1 MPRQIALAFLAAA
14 TLAVAPGGAQA
25 AQQQIVITGSPD
37 GPIQMGPRGQATKTG
52 TATIRGRVVA
62 MDTGQAIRRAQV
74 RLTGAELGMKSALTD
89 GNGRY
94 EFKDVPAGRVNL
106 SVSKGGFVNMQYGQ
120 TRPFEPGR
128 PIEVSDGQ
136 LMEKVDVALPRGSV
150 VSGRV
155 VDEFGEPVT
164 DAMVTAMRMSFA
176 GGRKRMMPAGRI
188 GQTNDLGQFRIYG
201 LPPGD
206 YYISATYRDL
216 GTLAMDMGIGPMGS
230 ASGSG
235 SMPTSGYAPTYFPG
249 TASPAEA
256 QRVTVGV
263 GQEMTGI
270 DVSLQPVKLA
280 RITGQAMASDGRPL
294 SSAMIMLMPASREG
308 GMFMPGGTT
317 RTNASGQF
325 TLNGVAPGEYSLQV
339 RSTGPMVV
347 DAGGGAMMFSMST
360 TDAAGA
366 NNAKQE
372 PEFASVPVAVNGEDV
387 SGLVVMTTHGARAS
401 GRVVFDGGVRP
412 DGTGQIRISA
422 PSADADGGPTVGSG
436 VGQVRADGTFE
447 LNGLAGGRIIRA
459 GTLPKGWI
467 LKSVHLNGADITDNG
482 YDFKPGED
490 VSGIE
495 ILLTQRTTEVDGTVT
510 DTQGQPLKEYTVV
523 VFSTDPGKWALP
535 MTRWTQS
542 ARPDQEG
549 RFRIQNLPAGS
560 YYAIAV
566 DYVAQGDWNDPD
578 WLTRASSKASTF
590 TLSEGAGTSLNLKLA
605 NW

>member
-1 MPRQIALAFLAAA
+1 MPKQIVLALFAAA
-14 TLAVAPGGAQA
+14 TLAAPAA
-25 AQQQIVITGSPD
+25 AQVNQQIVITGSQD
-37 GPIQMGPRGQATKTG
+37 GPIQMPPRGQAAKTG
-52 TATIRGRVVA
+52 TAMLRGRVLT

-74 RLTGAELGMKSALTD
+74 RVTGPELGMKSALTD
-89 GNGRY
+89 ANGRY
-94 EFKDVPAGRVNL
+94 EFKDLPAGRVTV

-128 PIEVSDGQ
+128 PIELSDGQ
-136 LMEKVDVALPRGSV
+136 LMDKVDVALPRGSV

-176 GGRKRMMPAGRI
+176 GGRKRLVPAGRI

-216 GTLAMDMGIGPMGS
+216 GSLAMDIGIGPMGS
-230 ASGSG
+230 TSGSG

-256 QRVTVGV
+256 QRVTVAV

-280 RITGQAMASDGRPL
+280 RITGQALASDGRPL

-339 RSTGPMVV
+339 RSTGPMVI
-347 DAGGGAMMFSMST
+347 DAGGGAMMFSMSS
-360 TDAAGA
+360 TDAASS
-366 NNAKQE
+366 NNTRQE

-387 SGLVVMTTHGARAS
+387 SGLVVMTTHGARAT

-412 DGTGQIRISA
+412 DGTAQIRVSA
-422 PSADADGGPTVGSG
+422 PSADPDGGPTVGSG
-436 VGQVRADGTFE
+436 VGQVHADGTFE
-447 LNGLAGGRIIRA
+447 LTGLAGARILRA

-467 LKSVHLNGADITDNG
+467 LKSVHLSGADITDTG

-490 VSGIE
+490 VSGLE
-495 ILLTQRTTEVDGTVT
+495 ILLTQQTTEVDGTVT

-523 VFSTDPGKWALP
+523 VFSTDQSKWALP

-542 ARPDQEG
+542 GRPDQEG
-549 RFRIQNLPAGS
+549 RFRIQNLPPGS

-566 DYVAQGDWNDPD
+566 DYVAQGEWNDPD
-578 WLTRASSKASTF
+578 WLTRASAKASTF
-590 TLSEGAGTSLNLKLA
+590 AVTEGAGTSLNLKLA
-605 NW
+605 R

>member
-1 MPRQIALAFLAAA
+1 MLRQIVLALVAAGLAAA
-14 TLAVAPGGAQA
+14 PAGAQV

-37 GPIQMGPRGQATKTG
+37 GPIQIPPRGQATKTG
-52 TATIRGRVVA
+52 TGVIRGRVVA

-74 RLTGAELGMKSALTD
+74 RLTGSELGMKTALTD

-94 EFKDVPAGRVNL
+94 EFKELPAGRVNL

-128 PIEVSDGQ
+128 PIELADGQ

-164 DAMVTAMRMSFA
+164 DAMVTAMRMSYA
-176 GGRKRMMPAGRI
+176 GGRKRLVPAGRL

-216 GTLAMDMGIGPMGS
+216 GSLAMDMGIGPMS
-230 ASGSG
+230 STSGSG

-249 TASPAEA
+249 TPSPAEA

-308 GMFMPGGTT
+308 GFVMPGGTT

-339 RSTGPMVV
+339 RSTGPMML
-347 DAGGGAMMFSMST
+347 DAGGGAMVFSMT
-360 TDAAGA
+360 TSDAPGS
-366 NNAKQE
+366 NAARQE

-412 DGTGQIRISA
+412 DGTAQIRVSA
-422 PSADADGGPTVGSG
+422 PSADPDGGPTVGSG

-447 LNGLAGGRIIRA
+447 LSGLAGARIIRP

-467 LKSVHLNGADITDNG
+467 LKSVHLNGADITDTG

-490 VSGIE
+490 VGGLE

-523 VFSTDPGKWALP
+523 VFSTDQSKWALP

-590 TLSEGAGTSLNLKLA
+590 TITEGAGTSLNLKLA